1 MDEVTVS
8 YDDIGRIYHV
18 HDKKFYSVTTCLGS
32 TGDHS
37 FLERWKKTNP
47 DHEKIKEQA
56 AKLGTDYHSLGEKY
70 LLGEPLPDVQ
80 WFAQKLFQNTISKLS
95 SVNETLW
102 TEKFLYNEKI
112 RLAGRADAIVIWN
125 GKLAILDFKCLNHVR
140 RDYLSDYWL
149 QTAIY
154 AFMYSELF
162 QERPLK
168 LILVCANKKTFKTEV
183 FEDHPDNHAR
193 QAAKRIY
200 DFHNLIKEKYNE
212 RGFKE
217 TIL

>member
-1 MDEVTVS
+1 MDNISVS

-32 TGDHS
+32 TGNHS

-47 DHEKIKEQA
+47 NHEKIKEQA

-112 RLAGRADAIVIWN
+112 RLAGRTDAIVIWN
-125 GKLAILDFKCLNHVR
+125 GKLAVLDFKCLNHVR
-140 RDYLSDYWL
+140 REYLSDYWL

-162 QERPLK
+162 HERPLK